1 MHGKLLPVV
10 AFVGVFVAT
19 AILRSGA
26 FAANGGAPEQAFF
39 EELPV
44 VLSVSRL
51 PQSLADTPGA
61 LTVLDRET
69 IRATGYRRLP
79 DLFRLVPGFNV
90 AWQRGWWGVVNY
102 HGFSG
107 ELPNRVLVL
116 VDGRPIN
123 SEYFAGAADWISQPL
138 AIDDIERIEVLRGSN
153 SAAFGTNA
161 FLGVINIQTRHAS
174 QSGRFYA
181 QVNHGE
187 QGIRDTI
194 VRAGGGAGPLD
205 FRLTLG
211 RTKDHGLEEL
221 VDQNHQDFANLRA
234 DLRLG
239 AADELTLN
247 VGGQR
252 GPAMEG
258 FRAEP
263 FSNPVRERRTRT
275 SFAQLR
281 WRHVFSPES
290 ELSIQ
295 MYHNRDRYIDV
306 IDLGFLRGDLNR
318 LATRDSIELQHFLRL
333 TPMLRAVWG
342 AEWRRDEAEAVSFL
356 QDRSPAG
363 SRTQRL
369 FGNLEWR
376 ALEKLSINLGAMA
389 ERVSITG
396 TDVSPR
402 AFANY
407 ELVPGHVLR
416 GGLSTATRAPTLFEA
431 FAKPLFTSVS
441 GNPDL
446 DRERV
451 LARELGYFGVF
462 PSLKLQADIRLYRED
477 LKDLIGTAE
486 IPLAQRVSPT
496 VTSTFVNLETARTRG
511 ISYQLKWS
519 PLASTQLAL
528 SQAFERISQRTPEL
542 QASAPSHSTSVM
554 WTQRLPGDWS
564 FSLMHYAVGAIHWQ
578 GFGDRVPAYRRT
590 DARVSYAFRTGGLR
604 GEASLVGLNL
614 FDRNTEFRIGP
625 VGETH
630 VLSRRAYATLR
641 LEF

>member
-1 MHGKLLPVV
+1 M
-10 AFVGVFVAT
+10 FVAVSPVGS
-19 AILRSGA
+19 AAL
-26 FAANGGAPEQAFF
+26 AANGGAPEQAFF

-79 DLFRLVPGFNV
+79 DLLRLVPGFNV

-107 ELPNRVLVL
+107 ELPNRLLVL

-123 SEYFAGAADWISQPL
+123 SEYFSGAADLISQPL

-194 VRAGGGAGPLD
+194 VRAGGSTGPLD
-205 FRLTLG
+205 LRLTLG
-211 RTKDHGLEEL
+211 RTKEHGLDEL

-239 AADELTLN
+239 EADEVTLH
-247 VGGQR
+247 VGSQR

-263 FSNPVRERRTRT
+263 ISNPVRERRTRNG
-275 SFAQLR
+275 FAQLR

-290 ELSIQ
+290 ELSVQ
-295 MYHNRDRYIDV
+295 MYHNHDRYVDV
-306 IDLGFLRGDLNR
+306 IDLGFLRADLNR
-318 LATRDSIELQHFLRL
+318 LATRDSVELQHFLRL
-333 TPMLRAVWG
+333 TPHLRAVWG
-342 AEWRRDEAEAVSFL
+342 AEWRRDEVEAPSFL
-356 QDRSPAG
+356 QDRSPAR
-363 SRTQRL
+363 SHTERL
-369 FGNLEWR
+369 FGNVEWR
-376 ALEKLSINLGAMA
+376 AVDNLSINIGAMA

-402 AFANY
+402 VFANY
-407 ELVPGHVLR
+407 EVVPGHVLR
-416 GGLSTATRAPTLFEA
+416 GGLSTATRAPTFYEA

-462 PSLKLQADIRLYRED
+462 PSLKLQADVRLYRED
-477 LKDLIGTAE
+477 LRDLIGTTE
-486 IPLAQRVSPT
+486 IPLAQRVNPF
-496 VTSTFVNLETARTRG
+496 VTTTFANLEAARTRG

-519 PLASTQLAL
+519 PFVSTQLAL
-528 SQAFERISQRTPEL
+528 GQAFERISQRITAL
-542 QASAPSHSTSVM
+542 QESAPSHSTSIM
-554 WTQRLPGDWS
+554 WTQRLPADWS
-564 FSLMHYAVGAIHWQ
+564 FTVMHYAVGAIHWQ

-590 DARVSYAFRTGGLR
+590 DARVSYAFRTAGLR
-604 GEASLVGLNL
+604 GEASLVGLNM
-614 FDRNTEFRIGP
+614 FDRNNEFRLGTP
-625 VGETH
+625 GESH